1 MAEKKKQ
8 KQYTKE
14 FKVEAAK
21 LVIDQGMKV
30 ADVAKDL
37 GVSYPSLSTWVKQYQ
52 SSSVNAFPGKG
63 KLSADDEKVR
73 QLEQQLRR
81 MTLERDILKK
91 AMGYFVE
98 IPK

>member
-1 MAEKKKQ
+1 MSEKRKQ

-14 FKVEAAK
+14 FKVEAVK

-30 ADVAKDL
+30 VDVAKDL
-37 GVSYPSLSTWVKQYQ
+37 GVSYPALTTWVKQYKT
-52 SSSVNAFPGKG
+52 SSENAFPGKG